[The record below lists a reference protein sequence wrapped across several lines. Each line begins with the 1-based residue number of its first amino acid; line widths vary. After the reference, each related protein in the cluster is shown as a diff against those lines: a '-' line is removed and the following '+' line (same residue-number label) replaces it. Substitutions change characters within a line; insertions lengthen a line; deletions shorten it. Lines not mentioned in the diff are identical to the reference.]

1 MKVVQRKYY
10 WSSEGADGVLPE
22 EATLDLGLERQGEL
36 EHTKVEKRIFL
47 NVLEESEGKGSA
59 DK

>member
-10 WSSEGADGVLPE
+10 WSSEGVLPE
-22 EATLDLGLERQGEL
+22 KSTLDLGLERQGEL

-59 DK
+59 EK